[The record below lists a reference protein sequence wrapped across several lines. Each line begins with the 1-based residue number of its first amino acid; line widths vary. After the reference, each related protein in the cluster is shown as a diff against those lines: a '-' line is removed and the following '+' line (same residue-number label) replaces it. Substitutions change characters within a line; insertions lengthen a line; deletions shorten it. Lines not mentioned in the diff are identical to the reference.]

1 MRDYRKK
8 SSLPM
13 IVSLILS
20 VMLAIILVYICYQKG
35 LFKLPWEEKNPN
47 VVNTTTE
54 ETTTFTGKTI
64 TATLPK
70 DWTVKEFYNGEGS
83 DYLVEG
89 TTYTGLTGLKI
100 FNSSNAEVFSLQ
112 AISGIGFEGC
122 NEYYQFKDDSSE
134 YKAEMQSIAD
144 EIGDTM
150 KIKDLSNTTYTE
162 FEILGTKVRRVEK
175 DLYYDEKEGDT
186 YFEASCFSPLLMLN
200 GLYFT
205 YEDNSKGTGYFYEYN
220 SNDTNEELLKI
231 DNILKSIK
239 LVTVN
244 S

>member
-20 VMLAIILVYICYQKG
+20 VMLAIILIYISYQKG
-35 LFKLPWEEKNPN
+35 LFKFPWEETNPN
-47 VVNTTTE
+47 VADTTME
-54 ETTTFTGKTI
+54 ETVTFTGKTVI
-64 TATLPK
+64 TELPK
-70 DWTVKEFYNGEGS
+70 GWNVQEYYNGEGS

-100 FNSSNAEVFSLQ
+100 FNSSNVSVFSLQ

-122 NEYYQFKDDSSE
+122 SEYYQFKDDSVE

-150 KIKDLSNTTYTE
+150 KIRDLSNTTYVE
-162 FEILGTKVRRVEK
+162 FSILGTKVRRVDK
-175 DLYYDEKEGDT
+175 DLYYDEKEGDN

-220 SNDTNEELLKI
+220 SNDTNEELLQI
-231 DNILKSIK
+231 DGILKSIK
-239 LVTVN
+239 LGK
-244 S
+244 